1 MAQTNL
7 IGKNILGYTVIEKL
21 GSGAFGTVYKVVKS
35 NAAGQYVR
43 ALKHITIPTEKQY
56 NSVLSSMGGDVS
68 KADNYFSQMLNNIV
82 SEIRILNDLSE
93 KGVQHIV
100 RYYENDILV
109 TDSPRRY
116 DIFILMEYLTP
127 LEDFIRGTD
136 FLVRDVLRLGL
147 DVLYGLQSCHDN
159 GVIHRDIKDDNIFVS
174 DKGEYK
180 IGDFGVS
187 KVLKDSSKAES
198 LKGTPNFLAPEVYL
212 GKEGY
217 TKSVDL
223 YSLGIVLYRL
233 LNYSRNPFLPRFP
246 EQYFAQDED
255 AAFEERMSGKTPDFP
270 ALGGEAIGRVIVKSI
285 SNSTE

>member
-1 MAQTNL
+1 MF
-7 IGKNILGYTVIEKL
+7 GKRKC
-21 GSGAFGTVYKVVKS
+21 S
-35 NAAGQYVR
+35 
-43 ALKHITIPTEKQY
+43 
-56 NSVLSSMGGDVS
+56 NSVLNSMGGDAS
-68 KADNYFSQMLNNIV
+68 KADSYFSQMLNNIV

-100 RYYENDILV
+100 RYYENDIV
-109 TDSPRRY
+109 VANTPRRY

-127 LEDFIRGTD
+127 LEDCIHSQD
-136 FLVRDVLRLGL
+136 FLVRDVVRLGL
-147 DVLYGLQSCHDN
+147 DVLYGLQSCHNN

-174 DKGEYK
+174 ENGEYK

-212 GKEGY
+212 GKESY

-246 EQYFAQDED
+246 EQYFSQDED
-255 AAFEERMSGKTPDFP
+255 AAFEERMSGKAPELP
-270 ALGGEAIGRVIVKSI
+270 LLGGEAIGHVIVKAI
-285 SNSTE
+285 SNSTERFQTADEFINALEAAIDNTPTDVFNEKISFALAFLSSRRSINL